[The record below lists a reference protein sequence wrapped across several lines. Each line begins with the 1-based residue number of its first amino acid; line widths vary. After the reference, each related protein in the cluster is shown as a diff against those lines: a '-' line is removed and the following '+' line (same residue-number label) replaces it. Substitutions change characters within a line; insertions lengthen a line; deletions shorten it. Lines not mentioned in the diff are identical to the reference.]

1 MKIDIKIQIAAV
13 ILTAIVSCTPKVA
26 EVVKEEDVQFV
37 MNDPAKPCR
46 KIDDLPAIYKEE
58 AENAFVLY
66 KDQMMFKKW
75 KDALAIWKTAY
86 QLAPGS
92 NGRIVGHFGDG
103 VTIYSELAKQTDQL
117 FLKQRYVDTI
127 LMINKKYEECFTVDA
142 TQMARRAF
150 DYFYNL
156 GDVVPEEEQ
165 WKTFTRAIEMN
176 DGKMVYFIVNPFTKL
191 VTERISEGRLT
202 LEEGRKWVNLINK
215 AIEDGTK
222 NCKGEECK
230 SWEVVNSYAPERLEA
245 LEAVDDFYDCD
256 YYSKKYYALY
266 QLSPD
271 SCDVISLAYARMLRG
286 NCPAENALL
295 KEVKE
300 KRSSLCLARTAPVAA
315 GPLKEA
321 VDAYGD
327 GKYKLAV
334 SKFEEFINSTND
346 NSLKFK
352 YLMMIAKI
360 YYGDLKNFSV
370 SRKYAN
376 DARKYNSKSGEP
388 DLLIGKLYA
397 SSGPLCGTGRGFESQ
412 RVVWPAIDKF
422 IAARNLDPSVAAEAN
437 KLISQYTKYMPTT
450 EDLFLRGIEKGS
462 TYTVPCWINETT
474 RVRSAD

>member
-1 MKIDIKIQIAAV
+1 MTKNIQIFLSIFLLA
-13 ILTAIVSCTPKVA
+13 LLNCTPKVA
-26 EVVKEEDVQFV
+26 EVVKEEEVPFV
-37 MNDPAKPCR
+37 MDDPTKPCR
-46 KIDDLPAIYKEE
+46 KIEELPDAYKEE

-66 KDQMMFKKW
+66 KDQMMFKRW
-75 KDALAIWKTAY
+75 KEALEIWKKAY
-86 QLAPGS
+86 HLAPGS
-92 NGRIVGHFGDG
+92 NGKIMGHFGDG
-103 VTIYSELAKQTDQL
+103 VTLYSELAKQTDQL

-127 LMINKKYEECFTVDA
+127 LMINKKFEECFNVDA
-142 TQMARRAF
+142 TQMSRRAF

-165 WKTFTRAIEMN
+165 WKTFTKAINMS

-191 VTERISEGRLT
+191 VTDRIAEGRMSLD
-202 LEEGRKWVNLINK
+202 EGRKWVAMINK

-245 LEAVDDFYDCD
+245 LEAVDDFYDCN

-266 QLSPD
+266 QLYPD
-271 SCDVISLAYARMLRG
+271 SCEVINLAYARMVRG
-286 NCPAENALL
+286 KCSADNSLL
-295 KEVKE
+295 KEIRE
-300 KRSSLCLARTAPVAA
+300 RRISICLPRATPVAA

-321 VDAYGD
+321 VDAYGE
-327 GKYKLAV
+327 GRYKEAV

-346 NSLKFK
+346 NGLKFK
-352 YLMMIAKI
+352 YTMMIAKI

-370 SRKYAN
+370 SRKYAT
-376 DARKYNSKSGEP
+376 DAKKYNSRSGEP
-388 DLLIGKLYA
+388 DILIGKLYA

-412 RVVWPAIDKF
+412 RVTWPAIDRWV
-422 IAARNLDPSVAAEAN
+422 AARNLDPASAAEAN
-437 KLISQYTKYMPTT
+437 KLISQYSKYMPST